1 MASLVRHRG
10 WIFVAFLL
18 VAAAAAIHWA
28 PSRSRVV
35 VSFSST
41 HGIDTGD
48 LPALALLAMALAVA
62 VSQLRAQEAR
72 AALKRLAGRSPWPRI
87 RSGARSARGEGRRR

>member
-1 MASLVRHRG
+1 MAPLVRHRG

-28 PSRSRVV
+28 PSRSQVV
-35 VSFSST
+35 LSFSST

-48 LPALALLAMALAVA
+48 LPALVLLAMALAVA
-62 VSQLRAQEAR
+62 VSQLRSQEAR
-72 AALKRLAGRSPWPRI
+72 AALKRLAGRWPRI
-87 RSGARSARGEGRRR
+87 RSRARSARGEGGRR